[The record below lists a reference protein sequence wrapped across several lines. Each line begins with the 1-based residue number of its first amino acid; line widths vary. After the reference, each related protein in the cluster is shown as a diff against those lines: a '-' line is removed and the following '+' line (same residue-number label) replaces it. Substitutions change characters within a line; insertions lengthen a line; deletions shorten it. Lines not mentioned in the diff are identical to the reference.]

1 MFLVFKDFNRW
12 YMLEMFLRVIIIL
25 FDFLL
30 FYLYI
35 VCIFEKI
42 LLLEERWCMELYEFC
57 N

>member
-12 YMLEMFLRVIIIL
+12 CMLEMFLRVIIIL